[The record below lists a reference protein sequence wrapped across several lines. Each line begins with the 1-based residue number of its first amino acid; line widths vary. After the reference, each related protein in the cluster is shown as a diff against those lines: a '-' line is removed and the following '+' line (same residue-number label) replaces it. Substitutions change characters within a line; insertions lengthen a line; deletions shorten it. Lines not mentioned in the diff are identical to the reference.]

1 MGDPARLMGG
11 EDKRKEEFSIRD
23 CIGSFKQHQTFA
35 HPQSLFA
42 THHCNARDLHT
53 LRGRRIFQMH
63 ISATFTLAEPFGP
76 RSACRQSSGGD
87 LSIFGTPSS
96 SSMDSTLIR
105 DQDHH
110 DDC

>member
-1 MGDPARLMGG
+1 
-11 EDKRKEEFSIRD
+11 
-23 CIGSFKQHQTFA
+23 
-35 HPQSLFA
+35 
-42 THHCNARDLHT
+42 
-53 LRGRRIFQMH
+53 MH

-76 RSACRQSSGGD
+76 RSACRRSSGGD

-110 DDC
+110 DDY

>member
-42 THHCNARDLHT
+42 TPPLQRKGFTHT
-53 LRGRRIFQMH
+53 AGKED
-63 ISATFTLAEPFGP
+63 ISDA
-76 RSACRQSSGGD
+76 
-87 LSIFGTPSS
+87 
-96 SSMDSTLIR
+96 
-105 DQDHH
+105 H
-110 DDC
+110 